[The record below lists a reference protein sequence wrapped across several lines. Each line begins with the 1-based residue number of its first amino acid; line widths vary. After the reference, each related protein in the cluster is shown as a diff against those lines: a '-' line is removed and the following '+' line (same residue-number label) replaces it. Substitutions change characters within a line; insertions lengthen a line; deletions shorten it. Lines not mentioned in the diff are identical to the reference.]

1 MAIEPIPQAP
11 SLRNS
16 TYNNEP
22 ATFADI
28 SATFKYL
35 LENHIRRSLTSP
47 PLLKD
52 VKEGSFVW
60 DSTLKRL
67 YTCSDAVL
75 RYVQF
80 T

>member
-1 MAIEPIPQAP
+1 MVTPIPRAANLK
-11 SLRNS
+11 SGI
-16 TYNNEP
+16 YDNEP
-22 ATFADI
+22 GTFTDI
-28 SATFKYL
+28 SANFKYL

-52 VKEGSFVW
+52 VKEGTFVW

-67 YTCSDAVL
+67 YTTSDGVL
-75 RYVQF
+75 RYVAF